1 MPAAGSPR
9 ALYLGG
15 GRVELIPSDAA
26 TAQARAVAG
35 EDFADLAREV
45 STGPSGPNG
54 GDLGCSLTSAY
65 VPAFSD
71 GARDT
76 GVGVSAPVESQ
87 FGWHV
92 IEVRSIGP
100 ASVDVHPELDQASV
114 DDLILRSES
123 VLAQTIWQGT
133 LGELLGLIDTD
144 GFVDPAVG
152 EWNPDTTRVDPA

>member
-1 MPAAGSPR
+1 M
-9 ALYLGG
+9 
-15 GRVELIPSDAA
+15 
-26 TAQARAVAG
+26 
-35 EDFADLAREV
+35 
-45 STGPSGPNG
+45 
-54 GDLGCSLTSAY
+54 
-65 VPAFSD
+65 
-71 GARDT
+71 
-76 GVGVSAPVESQ
+76 ESQ